1 MTSEQDLENLRTSTP
16 SCAGVAWF
24 GGAPLELRASA
35 GDPTIAGW
43 ESWAEVAAAAE
54 GLFSDAPVVC
64 REVLMRLPQAIVLFE
79 QRPGGAVALIME
91 AAKVSAGLALM
102 KARVTAAQ
110 VQVPEPPSSP
120 AEPDEP
126 AAPAAAP
133 APEPEPA
140 P

>member
-24 GGAPLELRASA
+24 GGAPLELRAAA

-43 ESWAEVAAAAE
+43 SSWAEVAAAAE

-64 REVLMRLPQAIVLFE
+64 GEVLMRLPQAIVLFE

-91 AAKVSAGLALM
+91 AAKVSAGLALV

-110 VQVPEPPSSP
+110 VKVPAPPSSSE
-120 AEPDEP
+120 EPVEP
-126 AAPAAAP
+126 VEPSAPAATSERRP
-133 APEPEPA
+133 
-140 P
+140 